1 MRPKYSPEAEA
12 FREKVQAFLAEHL
25 PSNWAGAGA
34 LDHETLARFTK
45 EWRATLHEHRYL
57 ALGWPADYGGGGLSE
72 LEQVVVAEE
81 FARAGVPSGG
91 PNDGFGITMLGN
103 TLLQWG
109 TDEQKQHYLPRILS
123 GEDLWCQGYSEPN
136 SGSDLGSLQCRAVL
150 DGDQWVINGQKIWTS
165 SGHLADHIFLLART
179 DPEAPKHKGISFLL
193 VPMDQPGVEVR
204 PIKMISGDSEFNEV
218 FFTDAT
224 CPRGEVVGGVNNG
237 WAVAMTLLG
246 YERGASAATTPIRFQ
261 GELDRLVA
269 LARERGLTDDP
280 VMRQRLA
287 HCHAKVQMMRFLG
300 MRTLTGFLAGR
311 APGPEGSI
319 FKVYWSEYHRTATEL
334 AMDIMGADGLVPSGR
349 SPSSAFQ
356 TDDAGA
362 PNSTA
367 SWATTFL
374 TARAETIYA
383 GTSQIQRN
391 IMGERVLGLP
401 KEPDAQAAAGRGGE
415 PR

>member
-1 MRPKYSPEAEA
+1 MDPTYSAEAES

-25 PSNWAGAGA
+25 PAHWGGVGT
-34 LDHETLARFTK
+34 LDRDTQERFTK
-45 EWRATLHEHRYL
+45 EWRATLHEHRLL
-57 ALGWPADYGGGGLSE
+57 ALGWPAEYGGGGLSD

-81 FARAGVPSGG
+81 FAKAGVPSGG
-91 PNDGFGITMLGN
+91 NNDGFGITMLGN
-103 TLLQWG
+103 TLLEWG
-109 TDEQKQHYLPRILS
+109 TDEQKAHYLPRILS
-123 GEDLWCQGYSEPN
+123 GEDKWCQGYSEPN
-136 SGSDLGSLQCRAVL
+136 AGSDLGSLQCRAVL

-179 DPEAPKHKGISFLL
+179 DTDAPKHKGISFLL
-193 VPMDQPGVEVR
+193 VNMEQPGVEVR

-224 CPRGEVVGGVNNG
+224 CPRHEVVGGVNNG

-246 YERGASAATTPIRFQ
+246 YERGASAATQPIRFQ
-261 GELDRLVA
+261 GELDRLID
-269 LARERGLTDDP
+269 LARARGVSNDP
-280 VMRQRLA
+280 VIRQRLA
-287 HCHAKVQMMRFLG
+287 DCYAKVQIMRFLG
-300 MRTLTGFLAGR
+300 LRTLTGFLAGR
-311 APGPEGSI
+311 GPGPESSI
-319 FKVYWSEYHRTATEL
+319 SKVYWSEYHRQITEL
-334 AMDIMGADGLVPSGR
+334 AMDINGADGLVPSGR
-349 SPSSAFQ
+349 APSSAFQ

-367 SWATTFL
+367 SWTTTFL

-401 KEPDAQAAAGRGGE
+401 KEPA
-415 PR
+415 